1 ERCIFLPRPTGASGR
16 VTTAATVCLDAA
28 SARSVGS
35 AAAGVPAKTS
45 RTARSLGDPLG
56 GVRRDL
62 DLRGGHARPLGL
74 ADGLH
79 RELALLLVEPVDEQD
94 AVEVIRLVLDAAGEE
109 LGALER
115 DRVAVH
121 VEAGRDHPGRAGGGE
136 LQAGQRQAAFVVF

>member
-1 ERCIFLPRPTGASGR
+1 MARSLSRNHPSFGRTGLSASNPSSSASSATGERCIFLPRPTGASGR

-35 AAAGVPAKTS
+35 AGGGVPAKTS

-62 DLRGGHARPLGL
+62 DLRDGHARPLGL

-94 AVEVIRLVLDAAGEE
+94 AVEVIRLMLDAAGE
-109 LGALER
+109 
-115 DRVAVH
+115 
-121 VEAGRDHPGRAGGGE
+121 
-136 LQAGQRQAAFVVF
+136 